1 MSEANWNKSEAL
13 NPLARVAMETLGCL
27 CALED
32 ADALPLRSF
41 ALPVCTGFG
50 EAHDAAR
57 RILLETQYRGLTA
70 LALRSGR
77 ETVVGFPCVGLARPF
92 TDAGLSY
99 IGLGA
104 PTIVDAA
111 GRLWKGSRAG
121 FFPADATNPASILR
135 GLESAR
141 GELCI
146 LTAGLFPTLTDPE
159 LDPLCDALGQ
169 ALRAHGGVWLTLD
182 AEFPR
187 AFMAIL
193 KALCGDRY
201 MDVLLRSND
210 MRQWRTAGQFDN
222 ALVIDP
228 RWDYERLLDRA
239 VARLARRGLA
249 VARIPMAPKT
259 LAMRSVPE
267 THPARDAILQSLA
280 GQCWWQITASAPAGA
295 RQAVVRATGLRIVS
309 RREGD
314 MLRMKLSGRLDT
326 LSSEAFLNDFTA
338 RSEGLQAVE
347 IDCAALDYLS
357 SAGLRSLFQI
367 LNVCP
372 MTLLNINEVVG
383 DVLEK
388 TGFDTLVQI
397 RNGGMDHV

>member
-1 MSEANWNKSEAL
+1 MCR
-13 NPLARVAMETLGCL
+13 P
-27 CALED
+27 
-32 ADALPLRSF
+32 
-41 ALPVCTGFG
+41 
-50 EAHDAAR
+50 
-57 RILLETQYRGLTA
+57 
-70 LALRSGR
+70 
-77 ETVVGFPCVGLARPF
+77 ARPF

-104 PTIVDAA
+104 LSIAEAA
-111 GRLWKGSRAG
+111 GALRKGSRAG

-135 GLESAR
+135 GLESTR

-187 AFMAIL
+187 AFMATL

-201 MDVLLRSND
+201 MDVLLQSND
-210 MRQWRTAGQFDN
+210 MRQWRTAVQFDN

-228 RWDYERLLDRA
+228 RWDFERLRDRA

-249 VARIPMAPKT
+249 VARIPMAPKA
-259 LAMRSVPE
+259 LALRSVPE
-267 THPARDAILQSLA
+267 THPARDAILQGLA

-295 RQAVVRATGLRIVS
+295 RQAVVRATGLKIVS

-314 MLRMKLSGRLDT
+314 MLRIKLSGRLDT
-326 LSSEAFLNDFTA
+326 LSSDALLNDFTA
-338 RSEGLQAVE
+338 WSEGLQAVE

-357 SAGLRSLFQI
+357 SAGLRTLLQI
-367 LNVCP
+367 LKAFP
-372 MTLLNINEVVG
+372 LTLLNINEGVG